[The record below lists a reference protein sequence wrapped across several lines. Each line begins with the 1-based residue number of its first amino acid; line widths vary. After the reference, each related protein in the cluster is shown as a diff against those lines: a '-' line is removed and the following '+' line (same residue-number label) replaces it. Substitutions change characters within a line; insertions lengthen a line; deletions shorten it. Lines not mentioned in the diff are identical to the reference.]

1 MAKDSSF
8 SAPFPNRTKKHA
20 RKKRHAKKTQEEEDD
35 AAAAPRYDA
44 PRPTRRRSIVLRL
57 VSKSLSLRERERE
70 RTERS
75 LVLGGKS
82 FSLSSRDENSIA
94 SERENDKTRR
104 AYGKNERKTSSRT
117 HRRKCVFSHPIRETT
132 TEEEQKNKEREG
144 KSRPFLLFFTTNKRV
159 KTREEDF
166 LLDKKKNQTLHKIG
180 VLYIHTYSV

>member
-75 LVLGGKS
+75 LVLGGKK
-82 FSLSSRDENSIA
+82 FLSLKQRRKQHRIRTRKRQNATSVWKKREKDIITNTQKKVRFFASYSRNNNRRGTKKQRERRKKQTFFAFLHNKQE
-94 SERENDKTRR
+94 SE
-104 AYGKNERKTSSRT
+104 NER
-117 HRRKCVFSHPIRETT
+117 RR
-132 TEEEQKNKEREG
+132 
-144 KSRPFLLFFTTNKRV
+144 FFVRQ
-159 KTREEDF
+159 
-166 LLDKKKNQTLHKIG
+166 KKNQTLHKIG

>member
-20 RKKRHAKKTQEEEDD
+20 RKKRHAKKTQEEEDG

-70 RTERS
+70 REQS
-75 LVLGGKS
+75 APLFFGEKS

-104 AYGKNERKTSSRT
+104 A
-117 HRRKCVFSHPIRETT
+117 
-132 TEEEQKNKEREG
+132 
-144 KSRPFLLFFTTNKRV
+144 
-159 KTREEDF
+159 
-166 LLDKKKNQTLHKIG
+166 
-180 VLYIHTYSV
+180 